1 MKKKETKKLIADQ
14 DEIGDYRKEYD
25 TYDALCEELGIK
37 LPIVLLQIDYVKT
50 CKTAKNPYR
59 Y

>member
-1 MKKKETKKLIADQ
+1 MRGGVCVIW
-14 DEIGDYRKEYD
+14 GSRKAAFLLYD
-25 TYDALCEELGIK
+25 ILLN

>member
-1 MKKKETKKLIADQ
+1 MSSYDVRGL
-14 DEIGDYRKEYD
+14 DEYTNKM
-25 TYDALCEELGIK
+25 LN

-50 CKTAKNPYR
+50 CKTAKYPYR

>member
-1 MKKKETKKLIADQ
+1 MSNK
-14 DEIGDYRKEYD
+14 
-25 TYDALCEELGIK
+25 GIII